1 VATAADTATDAP
13 KLEPIKLTVFS
24 PTGAAGET
32 ITVDP
37 ADFGGKV
44 NKQLL
49 HDVVEMYR
57 ANQRAGTHSTLRRGE
72 VAGSTKKVFRQK
84 GTGNARIGSKRT
96 NKRRG
101 GGTAKGPKPRDYE
114 YHLPRKAVRLATR
127 MAVLA
132 KLQADAVVVV
142 DDLAFDKPK
151 TKDMAG
157 VLKALKIGDATCLI
171 GFAGAQTNVY
181 KSARNIRGVEA
192 KPASDFNV
200 YGILR
205 PKKLLLTRA
214 ALDELRKGSPAKKAM
229 PADEAGAKA
238 EAGRA
243 ERLKAYKDAKKAAL
257 SQAKAKAEKKAAK
270 AAAAKGVTG

>member
-1 VATAADTATDAP
+1 MQAVATADETPAKA
-13 KLEPIKLTVFS
+13 EPIKLTVFS
-24 PTGAAGET
+24 RAGAAGET
-32 ITVDP
+32 ITIDP

-157 VLKALKIGDATCLI
+157 VLTALKIDTTCLI
-171 GFAGAQTNVY
+171 GFAGAQPNVF

-192 KPASDFNV
+192 KPTSEFNV

-214 ALDELRKGSPAKKAM
+214 ALDELRKGNPAKKPMAS
-229 PADEAGAKA
+229 DEAGAKA
-238 EAGRA
+238 AAGRT
-243 ERLKAYKDAKKAAL
+243 EKLKAYKDAKKAAVAK
-257 SQAKAKAEKKAAK
+257 AKAKAEKKTAKAAAK
-270 AAAAKGVTG
+270 AAAKA